1 MGGTP
6 ATASLRR
13 AALLL
18 LATVL
23 CGVFISG
30 CEELRRK
37 RDADYAA
44 HTAPAT
50 APVDT
55 APTETGPLLAQEASS
70 APGAESGLTQPELY
84 IGGGSPLRAQPAQGV
99 TAVGSEDI
107 TVNFAN
113 ADVREVVNAILGG
126 ALGESYL
133 IHPSVQGTITLRSA
147 RPVPRNVAVGMLED
161 VLAMNG
167 AALVL
172 KDGVYEI
179 VPLAEAVSAPAI
191 LRQGAA
197 PVQLDR
203 GYSLHVFPLRYA
215 SAAALME
222 VVQPLAPPGRALR
235 VDAERNLFILAATA
249 SEADDFGDLLA
260 LFDVDWMAGKS
271 FGLFPLKHA
280 DAENVT
286 AELRRVFAQPE
297 EEGVAGIIEF
307 LPIQRLNAVMVI
319 TTQKAYLDDAQ
330 AWVSRLDRGMEADR
344 RQLYVY
350 FVQNGRAGELAEI
363 VGEALSAQVSATE
376 EVIEEARL
384 APGLTPSE
392 IASPGGTP
400 VMGEVDAGT
409 GSDTLSDVYGTDQP
423 LERLHPRPAD
433 EIAAPDIGI
442 SGGTEGPQTEFRIVA
457 DNRNNALLVYATSA
471 EYELVAAALER
482 LDIVPLQVFIEAT
495 IAEVT
500 LNDTLKYGLEWFF
513 DVGNNT
519 VSFNTTGQRTSNP
532 DPSRLIFSQFPGFS
546 WLFATDDVR
555 VVLNALTQI
564 TDVKVIS
571 SPTLL
576 VLDNEPARLQVG
588 DQVPISVRSS
598 TSVIDPDSPVV
609 NEIEYRD
616 TGVILDIIPRV
627 NSNGMV
633 VLDIIQEVSD
643 VVAATADSTLTE
655 TISPTIAQRRIASTV
670 SVGSGETVAL
680 GGLIRD
686 SDTDAVTGVPL
697 LSDIPI
703 LGNLFKTTS
712 DVQRRTELLILL
724 TPRVVRDSNDARTVT
739 NELRRRLR
747 AVESL
752 PPLIQ

>member
-1 MGGTP
+1 MG
-6 ATASLRR
+6 AVAASSRRRR
-13 AALLL
+13 AISIWAALVCTSLV
-18 LATVL
+18 A
-23 CGVFISG
+23 G
-30 CEELRRK
+30 CEEFRRTE
-37 RDADYAA
+37 AA
-44 HTAPAT
+44 EPAVVLAPPAAA
-50 APVDT
+50 APIQ
-55 APTETGPLLAQEASS
+55 AGPLLSQAASS
-70 APGAESGLTQPELY
+70 APDAGSGLTQPEIYL
-84 IGGGSPLRAQPAQGV
+84 GGGSPLRVQQAQGV
-99 TAVGSEDI
+99 TEIGSGEI

-113 ADVREVVNAILGG
+113 ADIREVVNAILGD
-126 ALGESYL
+126 ALGMSYV
-133 IHPSVQGTITLRSA
+133 IHPGVQGTITLRSA
-147 RPVPRNVAVGMLED
+147 RPIPREVALGLLED

-167 AALVL
+167 AALVP
-172 KDGVYEI
+172 KDGTYEV

-203 GYSLHVFPLRYA
+203 GYALHVFPLRYA
-215 SAAALME
+215 SAAALIDI
-222 VVQPLAPPGRALR
+222 VQPLAPPGRALR
-235 VDAERNLFILAATA
+235 VDTERNLFILAGTA

-260 LFDVDWMAGKS
+260 LFDVDWMSDKS

-280 DAENVT
+280 DAEKVA

-297 EEGVAGIIEF
+297 KEGQVGIIEF
-307 LPIQRLNAVMVI
+307 LPIQRLNAVMAI
-319 TTQKAYLDDAQ
+319 TTQEAYLDDAQ
-330 AWVSRLDRGMEADR
+330 AWVTRLDRGMETDR

-350 FVQNGRAGELAEI
+350 FVQNGRAGELAQV
-363 VGEALSAQVSATE
+363 VGEALSAQVTATQE
-376 EVIEEARL
+376 APEEARL
-384 APGLTPSE
+384 APGLTPMDVT
-392 IASPGGTP
+392 SPGGTP
-400 VMGEVDAGT
+400 VTGDLDAGSGN
-409 GSDTLSDVYGTDQP
+409 GSLSNAYGADEP
-423 LERLHPRPAD
+423 LQGTPRPT
-433 EIAAPDIGI
+433 EQIPGPDLGI
-442 SGGTEGPQTEFRIVA
+442 SGGSEAPQTTFRIVA
-457 DNRNNALLVYATSA
+457 DNRNNALLIHATSE
-471 EYELVAAALER
+471 EYELVAAALEK

-500 LNDTLKYGLEWFF
+500 LNDTLRYGLEWFF
-513 DVGNNT
+513 DVGNHT
-519 VSFNTTGQRTSNP
+519 VSFNTTGARTANP
-532 DPSRLIFSQFPGFS
+532 DSSRLIFSQFPGFS
-546 WLFATDDVR
+546 WLFATSDVR
-555 VVLNALTQI
+555 VILNALTQI

-598 TSVIDPDSPVV
+598 QSVIGSDAPVV

-643 VVAATADSTLTE
+643 VVATTAADATVTE
-655 TISPTIAQRRIASTV
+655 TITPTIAQRRIASTV
-670 SVGSGETVAL
+670 SVSSGETVAL

-712 DVQRRTELLILL
+712 DVQRRTELLVLL
-724 TPRVVRDSNDARTVT
+724 TPRVVRDSNDARTTT
-739 NELRRRLR
+739 NELRSRLR
-747 AVESL
+747 ALEGL